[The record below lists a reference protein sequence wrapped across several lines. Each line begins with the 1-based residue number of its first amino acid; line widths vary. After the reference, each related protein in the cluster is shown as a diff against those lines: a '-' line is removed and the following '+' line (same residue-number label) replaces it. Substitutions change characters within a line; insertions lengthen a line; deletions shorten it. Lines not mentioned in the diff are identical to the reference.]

1 MLLVLTYH
9 RIVENPGLISGFFD
23 VSADELN
30 QHLQAAKK
38 IWGPSRV
45 VSDVQ
50 QEGKPSPA
58 DRGGFLITFDD
69 GTVDHYFTAAPV
81 LERNGLR
88 GVFFVSTALLGT
100 PGYMTVAQCRELQ
113 DRGHAIES
121 HSHEHKAL
129 VSLEPAELRAQL
141 ASSRQILRELG
152 LGKGEFLAVPGGYFD
167 KPVIE
172 MAKTTGYLA
181 LRTIRWGYNRHLK
194 PFQVESIIVNQKTA
208 GSLLA
213 FLLSP
218 NFEIAKKLVYS
229 TKELLKGSLPRLY
242 WSVRHRTGRRP

>member
-9 RIVENPGLISGFFD
+9 RVVENPGLISGFFD

-30 QHLQAAKK
+30 QHLQAAKT
-38 IWGPSRV
+38 IWGSGRL

-50 QEGKPSPA
+50 QEGSPRPR
-58 DRGGFLITFDD
+58 DRAGFLVTFDD
-69 GTVDHYFTAAPV
+69 GTLDHYVVAAPV

-100 PGYMTVAQCRELQ
+100 PGYMSVAQCRDLQ
-113 DRGHAIES
+113 DRGHSIES
-121 HSHEHKAL
+121 HSHEHKIL
-129 VSLEPAELRAQL
+129 VGLEPAELRAQL
-141 ASSRQILRELG
+141 GSSRQILRDLG

-167 KPVIE
+167 KPVVE
-172 MAKTTGYLA
+172 TAKATGYLA

-194 PFQVESIIVNQKTA
+194 PFHVESITVNRKTA
-208 GSLLA
+208 GTSLG

-218 NFEIAKKLVYS
+218 NFEIAKKVIYG
-229 TKELLKGSLPRLY
+229 TKELLKGSLPRVY
-242 WSVRHRTGRRP
+242 SSVRYQTRR